1 MSLLHESKRWVDF
14 LSFKCYN
21 YQKYSVSSLIT
32 ETDYKE
38 EEEKL
43 TSDREDVDRF
53 LWYLRLIAPRMAW
66 RQSPPLLWF
75 VGRKH
80 LLVCW
85 EKLSG
90 DRKKEGTKWRLE
102 SSSKQLGNKCTLS
115 QAKRGWGREDGRI
128 EEGSIPLPPL
138 PLPKQ
143 QKKKIQHWQNSLPRK
158 VE

>member
-1 MSLLHESKRWVDF
+1 MESLFMSNSRNEIIQKNYLGEKNTKICPCCMNRRDELTSRI
-14 LSFKCYN
+14 SFKCYN

-32 ETDYKE
+32 ETDYK

-75 VGRKH
+75 VWRKH

-115 QAKRGWGREDGRI
+115 QAKRGWG
-128 EEGSIPLPPL
+128 
-138 PLPKQ
+138 
-143 QKKKIQHWQNSLPRK
+143 
-158 VE
+158 